1 MMIKALFT
9 KAGIMIDVKKKKKGR
24 KTYMQNANLIT
35 AIIRL
40 SLI

>member
-9 KAGIMIDVKKKKKGR
+9 KAGIMIDVKKKKER
-24 KTYMQNANLIT
+24 KEDLYANLIT
-35 AIIRL
+35 AIVRL